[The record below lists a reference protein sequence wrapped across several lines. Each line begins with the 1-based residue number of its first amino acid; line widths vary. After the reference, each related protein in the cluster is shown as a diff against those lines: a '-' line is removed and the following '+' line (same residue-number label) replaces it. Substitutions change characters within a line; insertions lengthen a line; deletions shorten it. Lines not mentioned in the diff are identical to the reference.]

1 MISRRASSTIT
12 TNRLYETYNE
22 KKRGIILKQPV
33 FNDPA
38 LQAYYD
44 QVRTHL
50 LELVDDEAEAER
62 LLDSLAGYIHQ
73 AEKNG
78 QSLEGLLKQHPS
90 EYAAFLVEKPSTNE
104 EFRRRYHTIV
114 EQSDELKPYE
124 KTQVT
129 REFDWAIDRLNEMKL
144 KLQDIEMRDVS
155 FLAYTKIEAMKSSRR
170 AWNQFGWLLGMILAF
185 AYANLLLVMD
195 DLFSLRLFT
204 APTAMYAIDY
214 FGFVLPV
221 LLTGAVFGM
230 LTRFRHQ
237 FQTLG
242 RRVLFALFI
251 VLVYIG
257 FVILT
262 QPLLMALEWSFL
274 IQLTPIYALVL
285 LGISGFMASWTL
297 IEFVWRNTRCQ
308 LGNDDIIIYY

>member
-221 LLTGAVFGM
+221 LLTGPSSV
-230 LTRFRHQ
+230 
-237 FQTLG
+237 
-242 RRVLFALFI
+242 
-251 VLVYIG
+251 
-257 FVILT
+257 
-262 QPLLMALEWSFL
+262 
-274 IQLTPIYALVL
+274 
-285 LGISGFMASWTL
+285 
-297 IEFVWRNTRCQ
+297 C
-308 LGNDDIIIYY
+308 